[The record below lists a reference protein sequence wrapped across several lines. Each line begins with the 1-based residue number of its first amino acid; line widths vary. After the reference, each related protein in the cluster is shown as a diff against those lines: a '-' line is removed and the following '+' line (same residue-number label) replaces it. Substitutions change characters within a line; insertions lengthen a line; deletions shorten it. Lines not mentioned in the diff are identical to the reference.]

1 MPLQNQPH
9 LRKPAGLRL
18 KEVNSVQQLAEK
30 SANRVL
36 AMKAKIKN
44 VGKVNLK
51 QP

>member
-1 MPLQNQPH
+1 MIQTNQPH

-18 KEVNSVQQLAEK
+18 KKVSPIQQLAEK
-30 SANRVL
+30 SADHVI

-51 QP
+51 Q